1 MGLPV
6 IRAEASKWSVSRA
19 VWPEDTWPDFV
30 SGWCEVISTISII
43 STQYL
48 HNIYTLSIHYLH
60 NIYAQYLYNI

>member
-30 SGWCEVISTISII
+30 SGWCEVLSII

-48 HNIYTLSIHYLH
+48 HTIYTVSTHYLH
-60 NIYAQYLYNI
+60 NIYALSTQYLPR